1 MKTTKSLLSV
11 LLALTLVFA
20 LCTCGGKTAA
30 PEQSTD
36 EAPAAEPESSSNLDE
51 FAGECTFICTRFS
64 ALPGAD
70 ISGIVSVSIDD
81 YAEIVDPLLG
91 LCV

>member
-11 LLALTLVFA
+11 LLALTPVFA

-36 EAPAAEPESSSNLDE
+36 EAPAAEPETSSNLDE
-51 FAGECTFICTRFS
+51 FAGEYTFIET
-64 ALPGAD
+64 
-70 ISGIVSVSIDD
+70 ISLVNQGIIGNTVQIRIKS
-81 YAEIVDPLLG
+81 
-91 LCV
+91 